1 MGITNV
7 MNELWELYNT
17 RAYKIWGVHGAISP
31 VFPWRTAMIVS
42 PEITAEWTA
51 EKCANWINEYQ

>member
-1 MGITNV
+1 MGIMNV
-7 MNELWELYNT
+7 MSELWELYNT

-42 PEITAEWTA
+42 PEITANGLLV
-51 EKCANWINEYQ
+51 KCC